1 MCSGTSGQALEQ
13 GRSSPIRG
21 WGALEDISSQS
32 QSPVRACDRDA
43 PQATRSILDGLSGK
57 GPVGMHAACASV
69 DTDGDDGR
77 MTPTDADVCLYMKLA
92 SVMKTVF
99 FSLFSGIQ

>member
-1 MCSGTSGQALEQ
+1 MCAGTSGQASEQ
-13 GRSSPIRG
+13 GQSSPIRG
-21 WGALEDISSQS
+21 WGSLEDISSKS

-43 PQATRSILDGLSGK
+43 SQAARSILDGMSGK

-69 DTDGDDGR
+69 DTDGDNGR

-92 SVMKTVF
+92 SVLKTVF